1 MKQLF
6 ATTARGF
13 EELLKVE
20 LTELGATECKIAQG
34 GVHFQADDEILYRS
48 LLWSRLASRI
58 LLPIVM
64 VRYIVDLD
72 LYSIVT
78 GQDWLSCFDEKATF
92 FVDFN
97 GTNQEIR
104 HTQFWCDA
112 CERCPLW
119 IILNAKGKHVQMW
132 IKTIQMCEF
141 MFI

>member
-34 GVHFQADDEILYRS
+34 GVHFQADDETLYRS

-58 LLPIVM
+58 LLPIVNDKI
-64 VRYIVDLD
+64 YSDLD

-78 GQDWLSCFDEKATF
+78 VAAREFWETQPLKVGIRKNPLFPILS
-92 FVDFN
+92 
-97 GTNQEIR
+97 
-104 HTQFWCDA
+104 
-112 CERCPLW
+112 
-119 IILNAKGKHVQMW
+119 
-132 IKTIQMCEF
+132 EF
-141 MFI
+141 

>member
-34 GVHFQADDEILYRS
+34 GVHFQADDETLYRS

-58 LLPIVM
+58 LLPIVNGK
-64 VRYIVDLD
+64 VYSDLD

-78 GQDWLSCFDEKATF
+78 GQDWLSYFDEKATF
-92 FVDFN
+92 LLILTGQTKRFAIPNLV
-97 GTNQEIR
+97 
-104 HTQFWCDA
+104 
-112 CERCPLW
+112 RC
-119 IILNAKGKHVQMW
+119 V
-132 IKTIQMCEF
+132 
-141 MFI
+141 

>member
-20 LTELGATECKIAQG
+20 LIELGATECKIAQG
-34 GVHFQADDEILYRS
+34 GVHFQADDETFYRS

-58 LLPIVM
+58 LLPIVNGK
-64 VRYIVDLD
+64 VYSDLD

-78 GQDWLSCFDEKATF
+78 GQDWLSYFDEKTTF

-112 CERCPLW
+112 SERCHCGLF
-119 IILNAKGKHVQMW
+119 LNAKGKHVQMW

-141 MFI
+141 MLI

>member
-34 GVHFQADDEILYRS
+34 GVHFQADDETLYRS

-58 LLPIVM
+58 LLPIVNGK
-64 VRYIVDLD
+64 VYSDLD

-78 GQDWLSCFDEKATF
+78 GQDWLSYFDEKATF
-92 FVDFN
+92 FVRKPHFLLISTGQTKKFAIPN
-97 GTNQEIR
+97 LV
-104 HTQFWCDA
+104 
-112 CERCPLW
+112 RC
-119 IILNAKGKHVQMW
+119 V
-132 IKTIQMCEF
+132 
-141 MFI
+141 